1 MKEIFNHNK
10 RTNIKRNL
18 TFIDKKPLI
27 KSFPKNLVLNNQEKL
42 KTKIIHNPKMFS
54 GLENII
60 DNENEDDDISELS
73 KDTIYNESREI
84 QLKILNEKYT
94 KLYHSKEKAY
104 LNIVNEIDVEKQLF
118 YKGSIMSF
126 NLLVLKIKCLMKLL
140 KEKFEIN
147 LKSKDDTNYSEVD
160 IYIQKIKYEFKKI
173 FSMLNEDSKYE
184 YELFTQVYCKFLYI
198 IAIISNHKEEYTKS
212 LSYITLGVNMLKVF
226 FVRQKIATDINTY
239 KIYAKLIILLI
250 NKLLTDDNISQTLIY
265 INLLSKI
272 IEIGLN
278 IVYKNKLNKKYEYRF
293 NKFNGYNFLFLGYCY
308 ELKNNITNNSKITF
322 KVYKEA
328 FYFMN
333 KSIRRS
339 IFSDGKN
346 EITIEKKAL
355 ILSQLL
361 YEKLKDILN
370 YEALKKQKELEQK
383 EKIKKQLIKEAKSK
397 EKKHK
402 LELIANGFTPDS
414 DNLKE
419 IEYRIYNKI
428 LTTKNQNLM
437 DKLDD
442 ELISFVYKDKQNQNV
457 DDVNKNINNNKLN
470 TNKKGGKLE
479 KKLPSNDIMKNLCHY
494 KIYNSLM
501 SNDFKE
507 FLLKNKKL
515 EFNNPYKQKISLDKI
530 QKFLNAKI
538 KIKPNSESINKGKD
552 NHIIIKENS
561 NISSENNITT
571 ELLNTKNMSQNKK
584 YKLIKITKNNVI
596 DQNSSNYSKYIKNKP
611 SKSSSRRHLTTN
623 DKHSFIISK
632 DKDKDN
638 TNRLNKR
645 HINYSKYTA
654 SVSSIK
660 SNSNKNN
667 EKKLNSKSM
676 ITNGSYIFENRKIDK
691 YIFNNK
697 YFKEYI
703 YFEKLTDKELDFQK
717 KFLESKNNNS
727 KMYFKGFNNELQNNG
742 KISRDEIYNSFLI
755 LNNAVN
761 TNRNYEKEM
770 KSEIE
775 IKNKPKLIGNV
786 FKSVTNKMK
795 EGKEIKNAMMKVLDR
810 YKKEQKKNNEKKNIN
825 RINIE
830 EINKKNEYSI
840 MKLND
845 NIKEINNLLISKNN
859 GIKKDNTFINYN
871 DT

>member
-1 MKEIFNHNK
+1 MKELFNHNK

-27 KSFPKNLVLNNQEKL
+27 KSFPKNLVLNNKEKL

-104 LNIVNEIDVEKQLF
+104 LNIINEIDVEKQLF

-147 LKSKDDTNYSEVD
+147 LKSKDNTNYSEVD
-160 IYIQKIKYEFKKI
+160 IYIQKIKYEFKKM
-173 FSMLNEDSKYE
+173 FSMLNEESKYE
-184 YELFTQVYCKFLYI
+184 YELFTQVYSKFLYI

-226 FVRQKIATDINTY
+226 FVRQKIATDIDTY

-293 NKFNGYNFLFLGYCY
+293 NKYNGYNFLFLGYCY

-370 YEALKKQKELEQK
+370 YEDLKKQKELEQK

-470 TNKKGGKLE
+470 TNKKGGKSE

-584 YKLIKITKNNVI
+584 YKLIKIAKNNVI
-596 DQNSSNYSKYIKNKP
+596 DQNSSNYIKNKP

-717 KFLESKNNNS
+717 NFLESKNNNS

-810 YKKEQKKNNEKKNIN
+810 YKKEQKINSEKKNIN

-871 DT
+871 DI

>member
-27 KSFPKNLVLNNQEKL
+27 KSFPKNLVLNNKEKL
-42 KTKIIHNPKMFS
+42 KTKIIHNPKIFS

-104 LNIVNEIDVEKQLF
+104 LNIINEIDVEKQLF

-160 IYIQKIKYEFKKI
+160 IYIQKIKYEFKKM
-173 FSMLNEDSKYE
+173 FSMLNEESKYE
-184 YELFTQVYCKFLYI
+184 YELFTQVYSKFLYI

-470 TNKKGGKLE
+470 TNKKGGKSE

-795 EGKEIKNAMMKVLDR
+795 EGKKVKNAMMKILEK
-810 YKKEQKKNNEKKNIN
+810 YKKEQKK
-825 RINIE
+825 
-830 EINKKNEYSI
+830 
-840 MKLND
+840 
-845 NIKEINNLLISKNN
+845 
-859 GIKKDNTFINYN
+859 
-871 DT
+871 

>member
-1 MKEIFNHNK
+1 
-10 RTNIKRNL
+10 
-18 TFIDKKPLI
+18 
-27 KSFPKNLVLNNQEKL
+27 
-42 KTKIIHNPKMFS
+42 
-54 GLENII
+54 
-60 DNENEDDDISELS
+60 
-73 KDTIYNESREI
+73 
-84 QLKILNEKYT
+84 
-94 KLYHSKEKAY
+94 
-104 LNIVNEIDVEKQLF
+104 
-118 YKGSIMSF
+118 
-126 NLLVLKIKCLMKLL
+126 
-140 KEKFEIN
+140 
-147 LKSKDDTNYSEVD
+147 
-160 IYIQKIKYEFKKI
+160 
-173 FSMLNEDSKYE
+173 
-184 YELFTQVYCKFLYI
+184 
-198 IAIISNHKEEYTKS
+198 
-212 LSYITLGVNMLKVF
+212 MLKVF
-226 FVRQKIATDINTY
+226 FVRQKIATDIDTY

-293 NKFNGYNFLFLGYCY
+293 NKYNGYNLLFLGYCY

-355 ILSQLL
+355 FLSQLL
-361 YEKLKDILN
+361 YEKLKEILN
-370 YEALKKQKELEQK
+370 FEALKKQKELEQK
-383 EKIKKQLIKEAKSK
+383 EKIKKQLIQEAKSK

-470 TNKKGGKLE
+470 TNKKSGKLE

-530 QKFLNAKI
+530 QKYLNAKI

-552 NHIIIKENS
+552 NHVIIKENS

-571 ELLNTKNMSQNKK
+571 ELLNTKNINQNKK

-611 SKSSSRRHLTTN
+611 SKSSSRRHLTTD

-645 HINYSKYTA
+645 HINYSKYAA

-660 SNSNKNN
+660 SNTNKNN

-703 YFEKLTDKELDFQK
+703 YFEKLIDKELDFQK

-795 EGKEIKNAMMKVLDR
+795 EGKEIKNVMMKVLDR
-810 YKKEQKKNNEKKNIN
+810 YKKEQKINNEKKNIN

-840 MKLND
+840 MKLHD

-871 DT
+871 DI